1 MLRTILPVLLAG
13 ALMPG
18 VATARD
24 GEEIF
29 NTTCVSCHAS
39 GAPGIPQKGDKEAWA
54 PRIAKGKEALY
65 ASVLNGRNA
74 MSPRGMC
81 MGCSDDEIR
90 AAADYMISQS
100 R

>member
-1 MLRTILPVLLAG
+1 MLRTFLTVFLAGTILPA
-13 ALMPG
+13 A
-18 VATARD
+18 AADRS

-29 NTTCVSCHAS
+29 NTTCVACHAS
-39 GAPGIPQKGDKEAWA
+39 GAQGIPQKGDKEAWA

-65 ASVLNGRNA
+65 SSVLNGRNA
-74 MSPRGMC
+74 MPPRGMC